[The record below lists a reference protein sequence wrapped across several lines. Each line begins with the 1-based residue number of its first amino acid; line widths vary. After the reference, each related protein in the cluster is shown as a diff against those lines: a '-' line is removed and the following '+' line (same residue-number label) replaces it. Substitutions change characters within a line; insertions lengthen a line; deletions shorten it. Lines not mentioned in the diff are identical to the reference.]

1 MGDTSISI
9 LPDCGTCV
17 NSDSGANA
25 PTLMNLPFEI
35 LEQILR
41 FLLPDKDIL
50 RASPR
55 CRLEHVTEHEDAA
68 NYRGGDFRIWK
79 FDDAFRF
86 DKEPVQ
92 TAILRV
98 HRLFYEEG
106 SRILYGRTIEVNIWT
121 RQWHGL
127 YNQRFSSLPLR
138 GFPWAKMR
146 KILISVPSVT
156 YMNYLERIR
165 EQLLIFCGFL
175 VSSGLVV
182 RRLHVVYTGE
192 WSPKNTIIL
201 PWETHDDSHISSR
214 YTHSEVEN
222 LSIMLEP
229 LRQLMRVQE
238 CEIQLPASVQD
249 NLRLAGEVQRC
260 ITGIQGEDL
269 FDEAELLGDWRRYLL
284 LCKEFLAWE
293 AEDREREERIAVETA
308 RYKEFADSQ
317 PVTPDDAEIEDDG
330 LTMQSCSDPYW

>member
-1 MGDTSISI
+1 MADTSISI
-9 LPDCGTCV
+9 LHNCATRVD
-17 NSDSGANA
+17 SDSDANA

-50 RASPR
+50 RATLR
-55 CRLEHVTEHEDAA
+55 CRSEHVTEREDAA

-79 FDDAFRF
+79 FDDEFRF
-86 DKEPVQ
+86 DKEPVK

-106 SRILYGRTIEVNIWT
+106 SRILYGRTIEVNFWT
-121 RQWHGL
+121 RHWHGL
-127 YNQRFSSLPLR
+127 YNQRSSSRPLTA
-138 GFPWAKMR
+138 FPWAKMR
-146 KILISVPSVT
+146 KILISVPSVI

-192 WSPKNTIIL
+192 WSPKKTVIL
-201 PWETHDDSHISSR
+201 PGSHDDDPLSPSR
-214 YTHSEVEN
+214 WTHSEVEN

-249 NLRLAGEVQRC
+249 DLRLADEVQRC
-260 ITGIQGEDL
+260 IRGIQGEEP
-269 FDEAELLGDWRRYLL
+269 FDEAELLGDWRKYLF

-293 AEDREREERIAVETA
+293 AEDREREGRLAVETA
-308 RYKEFADSQ
+308 RYKELANSQ
-317 PVTPDDAEIEDDG
+317 PVTPDDTGSEDDG